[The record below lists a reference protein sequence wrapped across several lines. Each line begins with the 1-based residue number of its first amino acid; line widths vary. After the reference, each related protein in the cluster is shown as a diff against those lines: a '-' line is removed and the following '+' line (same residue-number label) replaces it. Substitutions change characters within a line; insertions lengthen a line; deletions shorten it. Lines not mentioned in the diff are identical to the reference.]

1 MIGAIIGD
9 VVGSRFE
16 FNNHR
21 NKDFE
26 LFTDDC
32 QVTDD
37 SIMTLAV
44 AKAIMEAESKIEP
57 TFGGYGY
64 DSEYYSLVERMAITY
79 MQEIGRRYP
88 NCGYGG
94 MFSRWVFSDDPKP
107 YNSFG
112 NGAAMRISPVGF
124 AARTESEACRL
135 SEVVTGVTH
144 DHSEGIKG
152 AEATAVAIYMARR
165 GFTKGEIRE
174 KVERNYYE
182 LNFRIDDI
190 RNTYEF
196 NETCQDTV
204 PQAIQAFLESTSFE
218 DAIRIAIS
226 VGGDSD
232 TLAAITGSIAEAYY
246 GVPKDIKDK
255 ALNYLDSDLRAIYD
269 EWYEFIGN
277 EGTANKFKL
286 LTKYIG
292 KILEAESYGEWFID
306 RENDGTPE
314 HPIQMPFVNFGEIV
328 KSFVDD
334 FYLFSESHPE
344 YQLTEYGSILE
355 KNGLKWDD
363 ASMRNAEVDALDE
376 QCLLALMMGAIRAE
390 RFSDGALLSFF
401 KDGYIL
407 KWLKRLKVIDDSNV
421 STPIEE
427 IYFEIGGFGGYDT
440 YRITVNDNSASFITT
455 LWCEEPI
462 EKQYSPEETKI
473 LLDAFEA
480 LHVEYWNSE
489 YIDPGVCDGTQWEL
503 TVKYKGQRGT
513 GWVGSN
519 AYPSNWDNLL
529 AMFGIDYED
538 EDYED
543 EDA

>member
-21 NKDFE
+21 DKDFE
-26 LFTDDC
+26 LFTEDC

-44 AKAIMEAESKIEP
+44 AKAIMEAEKIIKP
-57 TFGGYGY
+57 SVGGYDF
-64 DSEYYSLVERMAITY
+64 DSDYYSLIEKMTIKY
-79 MQEIGRRYP
+79 MQEIGSKYP

-94 MFSRWVFSDDPKP
+94 MFSKWVFSDDPQP

-144 DHSEGIKG
+144 DHEEGIKG

-165 GFTKGEIRE
+165 GFTKGEIRD
-174 KVERNYYE
+174 KIERNYYA
-182 LNFRIDDI
+182 LDFRIENI
-190 RNTYEF
+190 RGTYKF

-204 PQAIQAFLESTSFE
+204 PQAIQVFLESSSFE
-218 DAIRIAIS
+218 DAIRTAIS
-226 VGGDSD
+226 LGGDSD

-246 GVPKDIKDK
+246 GVPEEIKDK

-269 EWYEFIGN
+269 EWSEFIGN
-277 EGTANKFKL
+277 EGTINKLKL

-292 KILEAESYGEWFID
+292 KISEAESYGEWFID
-306 RENDGTPE
+306 KENDGTPD
-314 HPIQMPFVNFGEIV
+314 HPIQMPFVNFDDIV
-328 KSFVDD
+328 NLFVDD
-334 FYLFSESHPE
+334 FYQFSEGHPE

-355 KNGLKWDD
+355 KNGIKWDD
-363 ASMRNAEVDALDE
+363 VSMRNADVDALDE
-376 QCLLALMMGAIRAE
+376 QCLLALIMGAIRAE
-390 RFSDGALLSFF
+390 RFCDGALLSFF
-401 KDGYIL
+401 KDGYML
-407 KWLKRLKVIDDSNV
+407 KWLKRLKALDSSNV
-421 STPIEE
+421 SIPIEE
-427 IYFEIGGFGGYDT
+427 IYFEIGGYGGYDT
-440 YRITVNDNSASFITT
+440 YRITVNNNSATLITT

-462 EKQYSPEETKI
+462 EKQYSPEETRM
-473 LLDAFEA
+473 LLNAFED
-480 LHVEYWNSE
+480 LHVGYWNSE
-489 YIDPGVCDGTQWEL
+489 YIDPCVCDGTQWEL
-503 TVKYKGQRGT
+503 AVKYKGQRGT
-513 GWVGSN
+513 VWVGSN
-519 AYPSNWDNLL
+519 AYPGNWDDLL
-529 AMFGIDYED
+529 SIFGIDYED
-538 EDYED
+538 D